1 MIALFDV
8 DYRED
13 KAHAA
18 AVIIENWQSEDPFRI
33 YTKIIDNIE
42 AYQPGEFY
50 KRELP
55 CLVSLISLFE
65 EKISVLV
72 VDSYVWVKSKKGLGG
87 YLYDHFQGKYPVVGV
102 AKSRFAD
109 NDENCVELLRGE
121 SNNPLFISAIG
132 TDLIDAKDN
141 VAKMT
146 GEFRMPAM
154 LKLVDRL
161 SKEWDR

>member
-109 NDENCVELLRGE
+109 CGSVGFPDCGSCFPLLPHHQA
-121 SNNPLFISAIG
+121 S
-132 TDLIDAKDN
+132 LIHHR
-141 VAKMT
+141 VRT
-146 GEFRMPAM
+146 C
-154 LKLVDRL
+154 
-161 SKEWDR
+161 S